1 MMPNPSQPFQIKSDA
16 SKFAY
21 GAVLSQE
28 DENGARHLCAF
39 LSKSFTPP
47 ECNYKIYD
55 RELLGII
62 RALEEWR
69 HYIQGSPYTMNVL
82 SDHKNLTYYWTAQNL
97 NCRQARWLLIL
108 SEYDIKLIHTP
119 GHKMIQ
125 SDALSW
131 RPDLCPEEDKDN
143 QDVIILPNKLFINL
157 VDLELQKKIYHRMT
171 MTQKQQ
177 MQSNS
182 L

>member
-1 MMPNPSQPFQIKSDA
+1 LNDLLLKNRAFEWTPDTQKAFDELKQQFTEALVLMMPNPSQPFQIKSDA

-82 SDHKNLTYYWTAQNL
+82 SDHKNLTYY
-97 NCRQARWLLIL
+97 
-108 SEYDIKLIHTP
+108 
-119 GHKMIQ
+119 
-125 SDALSW
+125 
-131 RPDLCPEEDKDN
+131 
-143 QDVIILPNKLFINL
+143 
-157 VDLELQKKIYHRMT
+157 
-171 MTQKQQ
+171 
-177 MQSNS
+177 
-182 L
+182 